1 MLLDFGVGLVMA
13 AVLSHIWL
21 NFIRFIDYML
31 DYGSIFW
38 KVRFDYVYRNSSEE
52 TKVFLNEQ
60 LEFAEDNE
68 DAVSI
73 MNTAYIYAYKQ
84 NFKIKRFICLM
95 CLTIYSS
102 LFINFVVL
110 MHLIYFNMYYSIPSY
125 MIGFYA
131 YLWSW
136 NKNDY

>member
-1 MLLDFGVGLVMA
+1 MLLEVIAGLVFA
-13 AVLSHIWL
+13 AVMSHLWL

-38 KVRFDYVYRNSSEE
+38 EVRFDYVYRNSSEE

-60 LEFAEDNE
+60 LEFAKDNE

-73 MNTAYIYAYKQ
+73 MNTAYIYAYNQ

-102 LFINFVVL
+102 LFLNFVVL
-110 MHLIYFNMYYSIPSY
+110 LHLIYFNMYYSIPCF
-125 MIGFYA
+125 ILGFYA
-131 YLWSW
+131 YLWAW